1 MQLAATDLAVERA
14 GRRVLSNIS
23 FRVEGGDL
31 LTVTGPNGSGKSTLL
46 RAIAGLLRPVAG
58 MISLDPAPD
67 GPIGL
72 AMHYFG
78 HLDAL
83 KPAETVIANLAFWRR
98 LYGPTGIAP
107 PDALDRVGI
116 GPLEDLPA
124 SYLSAGQRRRL
135 AIARLLVSHRPVWLL
150 DEPTASLDTASDRM
164 MGTLIAEHLASGGL
178 AVAASHLPLAVPA
191 SATLALGHA

>member
-14 GRRVLSNIS
+14 GRRVLADIS
-23 FRVEGGDL
+23 FVLKGGQL
-31 LTVTGPNGSGKSTLL
+31 LTVTGPNGAGKSTLL
-46 RAIAGLLRPVAG
+46 RAVAGLLRPVAG
-58 MISLDPAPD
+58 KVSLDPAPD

-83 KPAETVIANLAFWRR
+83 KPAETVVANLEFWRR
-98 LYGPTGIAP
+98 LYGPTGIDP
-107 PDALDRVGI
+107 FDALDRVGI
-116 GPLEDLPA
+116 GTLEDLPA

-150 DEPTASLDTASDRM
+150 DEPTASLDAASDRM
-164 MGTLIAEHLASGGL
+164 MGALIAEHLAGGGL

-191 SATLALGHA
+191 TATLALGRA